1 MRARSGREYLA
12 IVPGCR
18 VFQQIDL
25 FTNNFVGFS
34 SKVIFWKKIQRG
46 WELLQG
52 EVAIIA
58 LL

>member
-1 MRARSGREYLA
+1 MMVHPGLVCSGLKW
-12 IVPGCR
+12 IFFVFLPVPAP
-18 VFQQIDL
+18 V
-25 FTNNFVGFS
+25 VGFS

-46 WELLQG
+46 WDLLQG

>member
-1 MRARSGREYLA
+1 MDRNGMD
-12 IVPGCR
+12 R
-18 VFQQIDL
+18 V
-25 FTNNFVGFS
+25 VGFS